1 MKLLLAS
8 AALILAGCSTQRGL
22 SATNAAAVST
32 VAIDQTACKGEGL
45 PKGFVV
51 VDAAKDDA
59 CPGTGPTNTVH
70 MTSYTEM
77 PIGSQISVCVT
88 QRTPQGWLVVER
100 IRKTDR
106 CYGAYPPTG
115 GRATVKIIERI
126 S

>member
-8 AALILAGCSTQRGL
+8 AALILAGCSTQSGL
-22 SATNAAAVST
+22 SATTATALST
-32 VAIDQTACKGEGL
+32 VAVDQTACKGQGV
-45 PKGFVV
+45 PTGFVV
-51 VDAAKDDA
+51 VDAAKEDA

-77 PIGSQISVCVT
+77 PVGSQISVCVT
-88 QRTPQGWLVVER
+88 QRTPQGWHVVER
-100 IRKTDR
+100 VREANR